1 MQRSVLVVLTGA
13 FVGLAPA
20 LSQAQSAA
28 PDSEHGRFVFNTV
41 PDGLLRLDTR
51 TGQVS
56 LCGKRGAGWSCQVV
70 PDERTAF
77 EAEISRLQNENGALK
92 RELVT
97 RGIPLPGGSRPDA
110 PVASIA
116 PGAAGD
122 APTLKLPSDADVDRV
137 MSFVEKLWRRFV
149 DMVGTVQRDM
159 ERKS

>member
-1 MQRSVLVVLTGA
+1 MRRSVLIALTGA
-13 FVGLAPA
+13 FVVVAPQLAR
-20 LSQAQSAA
+20 AQPAA
-28 PDSEHGRFVFNTV
+28 PDSENGRFVFNTV

-51 TGQVS
+51 SGQVS

-77 EAEISRLQNENGALK
+77 ETEISRLQNENGALK
-92 RELVT
+92 KELVT
-97 RGIPLPGGSRPDA
+97 RGIPLPGGSRLDA
-110 PVASIA
+110 PVASA
-116 PGAAGD
+116 DPGAGAN
-122 APTLKLPSDADVDRV
+122 APALKLPSDADVDRV